1 MSISKN
7 AFDIIIEQT
16 LLNKNISSKL
26 LYMSYNVQIA
36 WKEHIKMRNNLL
48 DDIFSKIILKITPF
62 NSQYIRK
69 IIL

>member
-16 LLNKNISSKL
+16 LLNKNIFSKL

-48 DDIFSKIILKITPF
+48 DDIF
-62 NSQYIRK
+62 
-69 IIL
+69 

>member
-16 LLNKNISSKL
+16 LLNKNIFSKL